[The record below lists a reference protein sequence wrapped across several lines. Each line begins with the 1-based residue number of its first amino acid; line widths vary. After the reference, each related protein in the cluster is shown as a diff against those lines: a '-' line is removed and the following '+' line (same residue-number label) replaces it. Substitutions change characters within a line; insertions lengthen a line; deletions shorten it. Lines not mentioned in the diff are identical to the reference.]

1 MAITVHTRY
10 LGDLHTEAEHLQS
23 GTKIKTD
30 APVDNGGKGEC
41 FSPTDLLATA
51 LGGCMLTIMGKA
63 AKVHGFDIDG
73 TEVNISK
80 IMGTEPR
87 RIVEVV
93 VEMTFPHDYEPKV
106 KKILE
111 LAAHECPV
119 ANSLHPDLKQTV
131 IFHFGPAA
139 K

>member
-1 MAITVHTRY
+1 MGITVHTRY
-10 LGDLHTEAEHLQS
+10 LSDLHTEAEHLQS
-23 GTKIKTD
+23 GNKIMTD
-30 APVDNGGKGEC
+30 APVDNGGKGEF

-51 LGGCMLTIMGKA
+51 LGSCMLTIMGKA
-63 AKVHGFDIDG
+63 AQVHGFDIDG

-80 IMGTEPR
+80 IMGTAPR

-93 VEMTFPHDYEPKV
+93 VEMTFPSDYEPKV

-111 LAAHECPV
+111 AAAHECPV

-131 IFHFGPAA
+131 IFHYG

>member
-1 MAITVHTRY
+1 MAITVHTCY
-10 LGDLHTEAEHLQS
+10 LGGLHTEAEHLQS
-23 GTKIKTD
+23 GTKITTD
-30 APVDNGGKGEC
+30 APTDNGGKGAC

-51 LGGCMLTIMGKA
+51 LGSCMLTIMGKA
-63 AKVHGFDIDG
+63 ASVHGFDIDG
-73 TEVNISK
+73 TEVDITK
-80 IMGTEPR
+80 VMGTSPR
-87 RIVEVV
+87 RIVEVI
-93 VEMTFPHDYEPKV
+93 VEMTFPSDYEPKV

-131 IFHFGPAA
+131 IFHFG

>member
-1 MAITVHTRY
+1 MEI
-10 LGDLHTEAEHLQS
+10 
-23 GTKIKTD
+23 I
-30 APVDNGGKGEC
+30 
-41 FSPTDLLATA
+41 A
-51 LGGCMLTIMGKA
+51 LSA
-63 AKVHGFDIDG
+63 HNFDIDG

-80 IMGTEPR
+80 IMGTAPR

-93 VEMTFPHDYEPKV
+93 VEVTFPSDYEPKV

-119 ANSLHPDLKQTV
+119 ANSLHPDLKQTFV
-131 IFHFGPAA
+131 FHYG

>member
-1 MAITVHTRY
+1 MAITVHTCY
-10 LGDLHTEAEHLQS
+10 LGGLHTEAEHLQS
-23 GTKIKTD
+23 GTKITTD
-30 APVDNGGKGEC
+30 APTDNGGQGAC

-51 LGGCMLTIMGKA
+51 LGSCMLTIMGKA
-63 AKVHGFDIDG
+63 ASVHGFDI
-73 TEVNISK
+73 TKV
-80 IMGTEPR
+80 MGTSPR
-87 RIVEVV
+87 RIVEVI
-93 VEMTFPHDYEPKV
+93 VEMTFPSDYEPKV

-131 IFHFGPAA
+131 IFHFG